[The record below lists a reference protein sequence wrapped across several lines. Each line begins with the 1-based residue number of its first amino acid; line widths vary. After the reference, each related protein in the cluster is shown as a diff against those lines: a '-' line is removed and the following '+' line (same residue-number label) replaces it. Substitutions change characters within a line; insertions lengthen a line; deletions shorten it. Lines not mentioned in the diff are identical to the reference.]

1 MSLNKKYWFLY
12 FHSYRNFKINLISNK
27 SKIVTNLAVEDN
39 IKDTLRQV
47 INLILIETI
56 TRP

>member
-1 MSLNKKYWFLY
+1 MSLNKQYRFLY

-39 IKDTLRQV
+39 IKDNLRQV
-47 INLILIETI
+47 INLILIENI
-56 TRP
+56 IRP